1 MGIVEPLKGQLKHRR
16 QGGSGEEGTL
26 GSWSRWKSLFCGL
39 GGLSGLSG
47 WGASPPAQLVE
58 QALGPDSKTSRPQWT
73 PFPWVGSDGAHLAF
87 RAAPQLTCIV
97 SVADNRLARVAET
110 AGVPSSLVGTSAN
123 PFGRRRMSGSIHRH
137 FRRQA
142 VKGKGK
148 PQAAVDNRNRPERQM
163 LPSPQAALK

>member
-1 MGIVEPLKGQLKHRR
+1 MRKGHL
-16 QGGSGEEGTL
+16 GVGPDGSHF
-26 GSWSRWKSLFCGL
+26 SVGL

-58 QALGPDSKTSRPQWT
+58 QVLGPDSKTSRPQWT
-73 PFPWVGSDGAHLAF
+73 PFPWVGFGGAHLAF

-163 LPSPQAALK
+163 LRSLQAALK